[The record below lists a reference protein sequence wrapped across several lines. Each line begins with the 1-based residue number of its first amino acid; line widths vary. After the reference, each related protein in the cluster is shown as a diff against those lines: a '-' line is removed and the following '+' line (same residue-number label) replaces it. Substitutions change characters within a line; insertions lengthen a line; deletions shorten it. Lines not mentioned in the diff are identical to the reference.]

1 MFIHKVKR
9 SCLFIYHRI
18 FYVCREI
25 FLIKIVLNLFFSI
38 STQIFAHHIEKH
50 SNPTTKIEDSSNFDS
65 VIENLMTNQIK
76 QNEISQNRASTSK
89 RNNQAVARKS
99 TTKSVVSYSRP
110 GPRVFKAVARKST
123 NPLPKY
129 RSSLFTSRLATS
141 QRIKTESEKEETSS
155 NKSCSYYGITKNPV
169 NLSEL
174 NTYMI
179 VGGHSMRVNCLTLAT
194 LININPKVMLKDIK
208 KDPRYTAIFPNF
220 NFK

>member
-1 MFIHKVKR
+1 M
-9 SCLFIYHRI
+9 
-18 FYVCREI
+18 
-25 FLIKIVLNLFFSI
+25 
-38 STQIFAHHIEKH
+38 STQIFAHNIEKH
-50 SNPTTKIEDSSNFDS
+50 SNPTRIEDSSNLDS
-65 VIENLMTNQIK
+65 VIENLITNQVK

-89 RNNQAVARKS
+89 RNNNGQAVARKS
-99 TTKSVVSYSRP
+99 TTKSVLSYPRP

-129 RSSLFTSRLATS
+129 RSSLFTSRLTTS
-141 QRIKTESEKEETSS
+141 QRVKTESEKEETSS

-169 NLSEL
+169 NLNEL

-208 KDPRYTAIFPNF
+208 KDPRYTATFSNF